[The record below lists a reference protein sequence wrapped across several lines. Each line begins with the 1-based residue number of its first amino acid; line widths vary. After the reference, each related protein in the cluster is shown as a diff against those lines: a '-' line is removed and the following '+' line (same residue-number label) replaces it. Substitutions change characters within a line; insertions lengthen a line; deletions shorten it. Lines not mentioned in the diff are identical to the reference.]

1 MKLRKGDSVV
11 VVYGKDKGKQAVIQ
25 RAFPHVNKVVIE
37 GVNLR
42 KKHVKP
48 NQSNS
53 EGQIVQIYAP
63 IDASNVML
71 LDPKS
76 KKPTRVG
83 FKVVN
88 GKKVRYAKD
97 SGTVLE

>member
-11 VVYGKDKGKQAVIQ
+11 VVYGKDKGKQGVIQ

>member
-11 VVYGKDKGKQAVIQ
+11 VVYGKDKGKQGVIQ
-25 RAFPHVNKVVIE
+25 RAFPHVNKVAIE

>member
-11 VVYGKDKGKQAVIQ
+11 VVYGKDKGKQGAIQ

>member
-11 VVYGKDKGKQAVIQ
+11 VVYGKDKGKQGVIQ

-76 KKPTRVG
+76 KKPIRVG